1 MSCAV
6 SYVLTSSR
14 WTGQDSK
21 STKKVVRFVLVET
34 SGACRSSELRGERK
48 KRLSRMQ
55 ETAVEAGGRWRKKK
69 KDFGSLATAKHRP
82 LPPSPSYDFHTGT
95 YIQYST
101 HRAYKIRLHTVR
113 SKAMCFFRYHSLPQP
128 NLIIVNTTSIR
139 AIKELT
145 KRSKNPATVVAIG

>member
-55 ETAVEAGGRWRKKK
+55 ETAVEAGGRWRKRKRTSVRWQPQNI
-69 KDFGSLATAKHRP
+69 GHCRHHHHMISTLVHIN
-82 LPPSPSYDFHTGT
+82 
-95 YIQYST
+95 IQHIT
-101 HRAYKIRLHTVR
+101 VYKIRHHLVP
-113 SKAMCFFRYHSLPQP
+113 SKAMCFFLYHSLPQP
-128 NLIIVNTTSIR
+128 NLRTVNTTSIS
-139 AIKELT
+139 AIKEFT
-145 KRSKNPATVVAIG
+145 TRSTNPATVVAIG